1 MAAQVEVDACESEVS
16 VVSIAYPVFDDIM
29 CYADC
34 ANARQKVR
42 LVGETLGGVI
52 VVPKGRR
59 DLIPPEVK
67 ARVLEVPCQRRGIF
81 ASVRLVSLLRNKIC
95 CWCEEVSNEKS
106 LLRVIVLS
114 LFSRVPVVA
123 FCWDPPGMTVRDK
136 SGPISR
142 IRVWGLDLLFCLAV
156 KLSRGCIMNLHPGFL
171 HGWLGNNCRG
181 KVYSYP
187 NGTTL
192 RKNRSYAEYSKKI
205 PKRFVVA
212 CRVNKHKGCCEIIKF
227 FTELYERDNGV
238 SLIWIGGGETEKVR
252 QTILDA
258 GVLAGS
264 LIMTGALPRDEALKY
279 VATASFGLNIYSD
292 VPSLRWNY
300 VLKAP
305 EFLSFGLPIV
315 TNNLPGICEYAVD
328 GETGVVFDDGDISM
342 GVRKTLELL
351 GDDSRYRYMSR
362 KCLERASRY
371 DWGKVNSDIAS
382 RIRDMIGK

>member
-1 MAAQVEVDACESEVS
+1 MAAQVEAYAHESEDSMAAV
-16 VVSIAYPVFDDIM
+16 AYHVFDDIM

-52 VVPKGRR
+52 VVPAGRR

-67 ARVLEVPCQRRGIF
+67 ARVLEVPCQSRGIF

-136 SGPISR
+136 SDPISR
-142 IRVWGLDLLFCLAV
+142 IRVWVLDLLFCLAV
-156 KLSRGCIMNLHPGFL
+156 KMSRGCIMNLHPGFL

-192 RKNRSYAEYSKKI
+192 LKNRKYAESFKKV

-212 CRVNKHKGCCEIIKF
+212 CRMNKHKGCCEIIKF

-238 SLIWIGGGETEKVR
+238 SLIWIGGGEIEKVR
-252 QTILDA
+252 QAIAEA
-258 GVLAGS
+258 GVPIENV
-264 LIMTGALPRDEALKY
+264 IMTGALPRDEALKY

-315 TNNLPGICEYAVD
+315 TNDLPGICEYAVD
-328 GETGVVFDDGDISM
+328 GETGVVFADGDISS

-351 GDDSRYRYMSR
+351 SDDLRYIYMSR

-371 DWGKVNSDIAS
+371 DWEKINDDIAS
-382 RIRDMIGK
+382 RIRDMVGD